1 MGRWRISRSSLL
13 SAGFSSF
20 SGSASLILV
29 AVERSCSHGRSSD
42 AKLNGDVPAAVPV
55 VWPEKDAGVSD
66 HMDALDS
73 LVVQAAITL
82 PMESTMHVV
91 RPNVEKKRLS
101 RSEADPASSSPGSLN
116 RTAIIATPG
125 RSSLRDATPN
135 ANRFL

>member
-1 MGRWRISRSSLL
+1 MLSERRRTRIGAGSLAREGRRS
-13 SAGFSSF
+13 
-20 SGSASLILV
+20 
-29 AVERSCSHGRSSD
+29 
-42 AKLNGDVPAAVPV
+42 
-55 VWPEKDAGVSD
+55 
-66 HMDALDS
+66 
-73 LVVQAAITL
+73 ITL